1 MLSIIKNIYYNWVLI
16 PYLHFRIRNYL
27 IADSI
32 TTINYI
38 IKNKCSVSRYG
49 DGEFN
54 IIQGIGNG
62 FQNYNIDLAKRL
74 KEILKI
80 GSTSKH
86 IVCVPYTLKS
96 TKGNVKYTKE
106 FWGYYLALNKNFLFK
121 ILSPQKQYYDTQ
133 MTRFYI
139 EYKSKKH
146 CEFHIRLLQK
156 IWNKRDIVIIE
167 GIKTRSGIGN
177 NLYSNCHSIKRILC
191 PAENAFDK
199 YSEILDSIKSN
210 VSQDSLILISLGMTA
225 TVLAYDLS
233 QLGYQAIDLGHLDVE
248 YEWFLAGATSKVP
261 IKNKYVNEVG
271 NKDSIEEC
279 KDELYLSQIIK
290 IIQ

>member
-1 MLSIIKNIYYNWVLI
+1 MLSRIKFIIYNWMLI
-16 PYLHFRIRNYL
+16 PYLHFKIRNYL

-32 TTINYI
+32 ATINYI

-54 IIQGIGNG
+54 LIQGIGNG
-62 FQNYNIDLAKRL
+62 FQNYNSNLAKRL
-74 KEILKI
+74 KEILDT
-80 GSTSKH
+80 TSSEKH
-86 IVCVPYTLKS
+86 IVCVPHTLKS
-96 TKGNVKYTKE
+96 TKGNTQYTKE
-106 FWGYYLALNKNFLFK
+106 FWGYYLALNRNFIFN
-121 ILSPQKQYYDTQ
+121 ILSPKKQYYDTQ

-146 CEFHIRLLQK
+146 CASHIRLLQK
-156 IWNKRDIVIIE
+156 IWDKKDIVIVE

-177 NLYSNCHSIKRILC
+177 DLYSNCHSIKRILC

-199 YSEILDSIKSN
+199 YSEIFNSIKLN
-210 VSQDSLILISLGMTA
+210 VSKNSLILISLGMTA

-233 QLGYQAIDLGHLDVE
+233 QLDYQAIDLGHLDIE
-248 YEWFLAGATSKVP
+248 YEWFLTGATSKVP
-261 IKNKYVNEVG
+261 IKNKYVNEAG
-271 NKDSIEEC
+271 NKDTIEEC
-279 KDELYLSQIIK
+279 KDESYLSQIIK

>member
-1 MLSIIKNIYYNWVLI
+1 MLSRIKYIYYNWILI
-16 PYLHFRIRNYL
+16 PYLHFKIRNYR
-27 IADSI
+27 IADST

-62 FQNYNIDLAKRL
+62 FQNYNNHLAQRL
-74 KEILKI
+74 KEILNTE
-80 GSTSKH
+80 STQRH

-106 FWGYYLALNKNFLFK
+106 FWGYYLALNTKFIFS
-121 ILSPQKQYYDTQ
+121 ILSRQKQYYDTQ

-146 CEFHIRLLQK
+146 CASHIRLLQK
-156 IWNKRDIVIIE
+156 IWDKRDVLIVE

-177 NLYSNCHSIKRILC
+177 DLYANCNSIRRILC

-199 YSEILDSIKSN
+199 YSEILDSIRLN
-210 VSQDSLILISLGMTA
+210 VPKDQLILISLGMTA

-233 QLGYQAIDLGHLDVE
+233 QLGYQAIDLGHLDIE
-248 YEWFLAGATSKVP
+248 YEWFLTGATSKIP
-261 IKNKYVNEVG
+261 IKNKYVNEVD
-271 NKDSIEEC
+271 NKNSIEEC
-279 KDELYLSQIIK
+279 KDESYLSQIIE